1 MRFAE
6 IRKQG
11 YKALS
16 DSLGVVGMLKFLQQL
31 EVGYGDYTNERLQD
45 ELTFDDFQ
53 SYVKQKNNNI

>member
-16 DSLGVVGMLKFLQQL
+16 DSLGVVGMLRFLQQL
-31 EVGYGDYTNERLQD
+31 EVSYGDYTNERRQD
-45 ELTFDDFQ
+45 EFTLDDFQ
-53 SYVKQKNNNI
+53 GYVKQKNNNI